1 MHPSDNLTDEPK
13 CVATTLFTMNASD
26 LATVM
31 TILGCPVAAGFAAV
45 DARAGWFTPLFV
57 IIGLA
62 LGFAA
67 SYGVRWLAYLLLA
80 ACGSMS
86 KTWIGWP
93 LLFAY
98 TLLPMIAALGA
109 MSGIFT
115 LTLCSARHLI

>member
-1 MHPSDNLTDEPK
+1 
-13 CVATTLFTMNASD
+13 
-26 LATVM
+26 
-31 TILGCPVAAGFAAV
+31 V

-57 IIGLA
+57 IVGAA

-80 ACGSMS
+80 VCGSMS
-86 KTWIGWP
+86 KSWIGWP

-109 MSGIFT
+109 MSGIFAFT
-115 LTLCSARHLI
+115 FWFARHLI